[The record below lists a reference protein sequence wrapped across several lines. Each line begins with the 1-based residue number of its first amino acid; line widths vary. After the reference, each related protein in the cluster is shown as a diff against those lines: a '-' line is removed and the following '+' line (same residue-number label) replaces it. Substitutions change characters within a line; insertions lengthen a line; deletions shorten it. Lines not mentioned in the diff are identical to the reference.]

1 MKASLRGR
9 CETGTEKAAG
19 AAATG
24 GASLAFNAGDFKL
37 RASLTE
43 ATVVHGPSLNGLAF
57 AVEKPGSFIFNYDVP
72 KKDFK
77 FQFMN
82 SIRVLEKPL
91 NLNYIHFSGDNRT
104 ILDGTLVF
112 DSANK
117 VSANHEL
124 GSGGCKLKYSYVHG
138 GLTTFEPSYDT
149 TKNSWDFVVSHK
161 VYGNDVCR
169 ATYQTKSK
177 NLGLEWSRSSTKLNG
192 SFKVS
197 ASLCL
202 ADEELKLP
210 KLTAESSWDFD
221 M

>member
-1 MKASLRGR
+1 MMKASVKARY
-9 CETGTEKAAG
+9 ETDK

-24 GASLAFNAGDFKL
+24 AATVAFNAGDFKL
-37 RASLTE
+37 RASMTD
-43 ATVVHGPSLNGLAF
+43 ATVVNGPSLNGLAL
-57 AVEKPGSFIFNYDVP
+57 AVEKPGSFIFDYNVP
-72 KKDFK
+72 KKDFR

-91 NLNYIHFSGDNRT
+91 NLNYIHFRGDNRT

-117 VSANHEL
+117 VSANHVL
-124 GSGGCKLKYSYVHG
+124 GSRGCKLKYSYVHG
-138 GLTTFEPSYDT
+138 GLTTFEPSFDT
-149 TKNSWDFVVSHK
+149 TKNSWEFAVSRK
-161 VYGNDVCR
+161 VYGDGVCR
-169 ATYQTKSK
+169 ATYQTTSK
-177 NLGLEWSRSSTKLNG
+177 NLGLEWSRSSKLNG

-221 M
+221 I